1 MTRLSGVERAIEVAV
16 EKLNTVDLDTR
27 CPKLGLPASEKG
39 QLDLRIFGADARLD
53 TEDWSLTL
61 QPSGR
66 PARPHDLVLLLHY
79 LGCDLPVEPTGELI
93 SFRSFPSGQF
103 YFGVFQ
109 ARSAAPLV
117 GRIGN
122 DLDTLKKHLDR
133 FDHEP
138 TEHGDLGARIHALGN
153 LHLTLVY
160 HLGDDEFPAAADIL
174 FDSCFRRALGAED
187 AAVMASRICLGL
199 L

>member
-1 MTRLSGVERAIEVAV
+1 MATLSGVEQAIGVAV
-16 EKLNTVDLDTR
+16 QKLKTVDLDSR
-27 CPKLGLPASEKG
+27 CPRLGLPTPKNG
-39 QLDLRIFGADARLD
+39 QLDLRLFGADARLD
-53 TEDWSLTL
+53 IEDWTLTL
-61 QPSGR
+61 RETGR

-79 LGCDLPVEPTGELI
+79 LSCDLPVELTGELI

-103 YFGVFQ
+103 YFEVFQ

-117 GRIGN
+117 DRIGN

-138 TEHGDLGARIHALGN
+138 TEHGDLGARIHAMGN

-187 AAVMASRICLGL
+187 AAVMASRICIGL

>member
-1 MTRLSGVERAIEVAV
+1 MSKRSGMEKAV
-16 EKLNTVDLDTR
+16 ELAVQTLSTVDLDSR
-27 CPKLGLPASEKG
+27 CSNLGLPGPENG
-39 QLDLRIFGADARLD
+39 QLDLRIFGADARLNID
-53 TEDWSLTL
+53 GWTLTSRS
-61 QPSGR
+61 SGE
-66 PARPHDLVLLLHY
+66 PAPPGDLVLLLHY
-79 LGCDLPVEPTGELI
+79 LACTLPVEPTGELI
-93 SFRSFPSGQF
+93 SFRSFPGGQF

-133 FDHEP
+133 FDHEL
-138 TEHGDLGARIHALGN
+138 TEHGDLGARIHVMGN

-174 FDSCFRRALGAED
+174 FDSCFKRALGAED
-187 AAVMASRICLGL
+187 AAVLASRICIGL

>member
-1 MTRLSGVERAIEVAV
+1 MTHRSGVEKAIEIAIR
-16 EKLNTVDLDTR
+16 ELRTVDLTSR
-27 CPKLGLPASEKG
+27 CPKLGLPTPENG

-53 TEDWSLTL
+53 LEDWAFILKAT
-61 QPSGR
+61 GE

-79 LGCDLPVEPTGELI
+79 LSSDLPVEPSGELI

-103 YFGVFQ
+103 YFDVFQ

-117 GRIGN
+117 DRIGN
-122 DLDTLKKHLDR
+122 DLDTLRIHLDR
-133 FDHEP
+133 FDWEP
-138 TEHGDLGARIHALGN
+138 TEHGDLGAQIHAMGN

-174 FDSCFRRALGAED
+174 FDTCFRRALGAED
-187 AAVMASRICLGL
+187 AAVMASRICIGL

>member
-1 MTRLSGVERAIEVAV
+1 MTKLSGVERAIEVGTQ
-16 EKLNTVDLDTR
+16 KLSTVGLASR
-27 CPKLGLPASEKG
+27 CPNLGLATPVDG
-39 QLDLRIFGADARLD
+39 QIDLRMFGDDVRLDL
-53 TEDWSLTL
+53 EDWSLTL
-61 QPSGR
+61 RSTSQ

-79 LGCDLPVEPTGELI
+79 LSCDLPVKPTGELI

-122 DLDTLKKHLDR
+122 DLDTLKKHLER
-133 FDHEP
+133 FDHEL
-138 TEHGDLGARIHALGN
+138 TEHGDLGARIHAMGN

-174 FDSCFRRALGAED
+174 FDSCFKRALGAED
-187 AAVMASRICLGL
+187 AAVMASRVCIGL

>member
-1 MTRLSGVERAIEVAV
+1 MSKRSGMEKAV
-16 EKLNTVDLDTR
+16 ELAVQTLSTVDLDSR
-27 CPKLGLPASEKG
+27 CSNLGLPGPENG
-39 QLDLRIFGADARLD
+39 QLDLRIFGADARLNID
-53 TEDWSLTL
+53 GWTLTSRS
-61 QPSGR
+61 SGE
-66 PARPHDLVLLLHY
+66 PARPGDLVLLLHY
-79 LGCDLPVEPTGELI
+79 LACTLPVEPTGELI
-93 SFRSFPSGQF
+93 SFRSFPGGQF

-133 FDHEP
+133 FDHEL
-138 TEHGDLGARIHALGN
+138 TEHGDLGARIHVMGN

-174 FDSCFRRALGAED
+174 FDSCFKRALGAED
-187 AAVMASRICLGL
+187 AAVLASRICIGL

>member
-1 MTRLSGVERAIEVAV
+1 MEKAV
-16 EKLNTVDLDTR
+16 ELAVQTLSTVDLDSR
-27 CPKLGLPASEKG
+27 CSNLGLPGPENG
-39 QLDLRIFGADARLD
+39 QLDLRIFGADARLNID
-53 TEDWSLTL
+53 GWTLTSRS
-61 QPSGR
+61 SGE
-66 PARPHDLVLLLHY
+66 PARPGDLVLLLHY
-79 LGCDLPVEPTGELI
+79 LACTLPVEPTGELI
-93 SFRSFPSGQF
+93 SFRSFPGGQF

-133 FDHEP
+133 FDHEL
-138 TEHGDLGARIHALGN
+138 TEHGDLGARIHVMGN

-174 FDSCFRRALGAED
+174 FDSCFKRALGAED
-187 AAVMASRICLGL
+187 AAVLASRICIGL

>member
-1 MTRLSGVERAIEVAV
+1 MEKLSGVERAIEVAV
-16 EKLNTVDLDTR
+16 RELKTVDLASR
-27 CPKLGLPASEKG
+27 CPELGLPPPKNG
-39 QLDLRIFGADARLD
+39 RLDLRIFGADARLD
-53 TEDWSLTL
+53 LEDWSLTL
-61 QPSGR
+61 RSTGQ

-79 LGCDLPVEPTGELI
+79 LTCDLPVEPTGELI

-122 DLDTLKKHLDR
+122 DLDTLKKHLER
-133 FDHEP
+133 FDYEL
-138 TEHGDLGARIHALGN
+138 TEHGDLGARLHAMGN

-160 HLGDDEFPAAADIL
+160 HLGDDEFPAAADVL
-174 FDSCFRRALGAED
+174 FDSCFKRALGAED
-187 AAVMASRICLGL
+187 AAVMASRVCIGL

>member
-1 MTRLSGVERAIEVAV
+1 MQKLSGVERAIEVAT
-16 EKLNTVDLDTR
+16 EGLSSVDFASR
-27 CPKLGLPASEKG
+27 CPKLGLSPPESG

-53 TEDWSLTL
+53 FEDWAFTL
-61 QPSGR
+61 KSTGEPG
-66 PARPHDLVLLLHY
+66 RPHDLVLLLHY
-79 LGCDLPVEPTGELI
+79 LSCDLPVDPTGELI

-138 TEHGDLGARIHALGN
+138 TEHGDFGARIHAMGN

-174 FDSCFRRALGAED
+174 FDTCFRRALGAED
-187 AAVMASRICLGL
+187 AAVMASRICIGL